1 MQKQSI
7 DYGNTK
13 RKKTLYEKNAMYGTN
28 LTQSQ
33 MQQMQRK
40 IEQKKRLQQQKR
52 RLQQQKQR
60 QQQLQ
65 LNDISID
72 DLYPQTSKQS
82 SFQMSNPMRQR
93 QQQKKPQ
100 IQQVYPQ
107 SKSSS
112 FQMSNP
118 MRQRQQQKK
127 PQIQQVYPQKQSSF
141 QMTNPMG
148 QRQRMQQQRAQVQGQ
163 QKRNQQQQLKKAIQ
177 QEKQLAATRKQ
188 KEQMQQYKTQKSL
201 YQQKQQQQKRRQQIR
216 TLINNLRA
224 LNPKYYWE
232 GFGVGK
238 GGYAPTLPIANEILF
253 ELSNRAQL
261 NEDHIDQINDIL
273 QQKTEDDAIFKL
285 GRSPAFGSKY
295 RTYNDYLKSAQRRQM
310 LQQMYV

>member
-1 MQKQSI
+1 MQQQFINS
-7 DYGNTK
+7 GNTR

-33 MQQMQRK
+33 MQEMQRRK
-40 IEQKKRLQQQKR
+40 KMQQQQIQQKKRLQQQKE
-52 RLQQQKQR
+52 R

-72 DLYPQTSKQS
+72 DLYPQSSQQRAFQMSNAMRKQKQPQLQQVYPQSQSSS
-82 SFQMSNPMRQR
+82 SFQMSNPMRR
-93 QQQKKPQ
+93 QKQPQ
-100 IQQVYPQ
+100 LQQVYPQ
-107 SKSSS
+107 SQSSS

-118 MRQRQQQKK
+118 MRQRQQQK
-127 PQIQQVYPQKQSSF
+127 
-141 QMTNPMG
+141 
-148 QRQRMQQQRAQVQGQ
+148 QQQRPQVQGQ
-163 QKRNQQQQLKKAIQ
+163 QRRSQQQQLKKAIQ
-177 QEKQLAATRKQ
+177 QEKQAATRKT
-188 KEQMQQYKTQKSL
+188 KDTQKSL

-232 GFGVGK
+232 GLGVGK